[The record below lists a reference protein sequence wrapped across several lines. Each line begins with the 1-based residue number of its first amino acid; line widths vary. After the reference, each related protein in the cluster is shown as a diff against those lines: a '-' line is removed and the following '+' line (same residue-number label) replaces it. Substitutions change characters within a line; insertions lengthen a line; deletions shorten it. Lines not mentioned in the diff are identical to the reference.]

1 MAEIQTIDVSRLID
15 ERNINRFN
23 ILVVLLCFFATLFD
37 GYDITAAAF
46 AGPAII
52 KQWGLTNMAAFGPV
66 LSASLFGI
74 FFGSAFFGYIADSWG
89 RRIAILSALC
99 TVGGFS
105 LVSMWAGGPTSLA
118 VLRFFA
124 GIGIGGLLPTT
135 IALNAEFAP
144 ARVRATMIILM
155 FTGVTFGG
163 AIPGPVA
170 AWLMPS
176 YGWQVLFLIGG
187 VFPLLAAI
195 AVALWLPES
204 IKFLVLETDR
214 RADIVKIIAALNP
227 ELAITSETKF
237 VIPEEKPVAFTP
249 KLLFSGGLAWLTVLL
264 WILFICN
271 QLAFYF
277 VNQWTPTV
285 LTAANLPMSHA
296 AIIASLFQLGGTV
309 GGLVLM
315 RPTDKYGV
323 IPVCVLFVLSLFT
336 ATTIGYARQPE
347 TLLMLDVF
355 LAGFA
360 LLGLQFGLNAISG
373 MMYPTAFRS
382 SGSGWALSVSRFGA
396 ISGPIIGGI
405 LIARQMSIEHLYMF
419 LMIPLVIGTI
429 CSFIFAGLYFRR
441 FQSIALSRQ
450 GKSAAPTATAP
461 AAPRA
466 G

>member
-1 MAEIQTIDVSRLID
+1 MPEIRTIDVSRLID
-15 ERNINRFN
+15 ERKISSFN
-23 ILVVLLCFFATLFD
+23 VLIVVLCFFATLFD

-46 AGPAII
+46 AGPAVI
-52 KQWGLTNMAAFGPV
+52 KEWGLTNMAAFGPV

-74 FFGSAFFGYIADSWG
+74 FFGSAFFGYIADRWG
-89 RRIAILSALC
+89 RRTAILAALC
-99 TVGGFS
+99 TVGAFT
-105 LVSMWAGGPTSLA
+105 LAAMWASGPTSLA
-118 VLRFFA
+118 ILRFFA

-163 AIPGPVA
+163 AVPGPVA
-170 AWLMPS
+170 AWLMPT
-176 YGWQVLFLIGG
+176 YGWQVLFFVGG

-204 IKFLVLETDR
+204 IKFLVLETNR
-214 RADIVKIIAALNP
+214 RADIVKIVSALSP
-227 ELAITSETKF
+227 GIPITADTKF
-237 VIPEEKPVAFTP
+237 VIPEETAVPFTP
-249 KLLFSGGLAWLTVLL
+249 RLLFADGLAWLTILL

-277 VNQWTPTV
+277 VNSWTPTL
-285 LTAANLPMSHA
+285 LTIAKLPMSHA
-296 AIIASLFQLGGTV
+296 AIITSLFQLGGTI
-309 GGLVLM
+309 GGLALM

-336 ATTIGYARQPE
+336 ATTIGYAREPE
-347 TLLMLDVF
+347 SLLMLDVF
-355 LAGFA
+355 FAGFA

-405 LIARQMSIEHLYMF
+405 LIAQQMSIEHLYMF
-419 LMIPLVIGTI
+419 LMIPLAIGTV
-429 CSFIFAGLYFRR
+429 CSFVFARLYYKR
-441 FQSIALSRQ
+441 FQSMALGLQ
-450 GKSAAPTATAP
+450 AKPKTTP
-461 AAPRA
+461 AAT
-466 G
+466 

>member
-1 MAEIQTIDVSRLID
+1 MPQIQTVDVSRLID
-15 ERNINRFN
+15 ERKISGFN
-23 ILVVLLCFFATLFD
+23 ILIVVLCFFATLFD

-46 AGPAII
+46 AGPAVI
-52 KQWGLTNMAAFGPV
+52 KEWGLTNMAAFGPV

-74 FFGSAFFGYIADSWG
+74 FFGSAFFGYIADRWG
-89 RRIAILSALC
+89 RKTAILSALC
-99 TVGGFS
+99 TVGVFTS
-105 LVSMWAGGPTSLA
+105 AAMWASGPTSLA

-163 AIPGPVA
+163 AVPGPIA
-170 AWLMPS
+170 AWLMPT
-176 YGWQVLFLIGG
+176 YGWQVLFLVGG
-187 VFPLLAAI
+187 VFPLLVAI

-214 RADIVKIIAALNP
+214 RADIVKIVSALSP
-227 ELAITSETKF
+227 GIPITAETKF
-237 VIPEEKPVAFTP
+237 VIPEETAVPFSP
-249 KLLFSGGLAWLTVLL
+249 KLLFADGLFWLTTLL
-264 WILFICN
+264 WVLFICN

-277 VNQWTPTV
+277 VNSWTPTL
-285 LTAANLPMSHA
+285 LTVAKLPMSHA
-296 AIIASLFQLGGTV
+296 AIITSLFQLGGTI

-323 IPVCVLFVLSLFT
+323 LPVCVLFVLSLFT
-336 ATTIGYARQPE
+336 ATTIGYAREPE
-347 TLLMLDVF
+347 SLLMFDVF
-355 LAGFA
+355 FAGFA
-360 LLGLQFGLNAISG
+360 LLGLQFGLNALSG

-405 LIARQMSIEHLYMF
+405 LIARQTSIEHLYMF
-419 LMIPLVIGTI
+419 LMIPLSIGMV
-429 CSFIFAGLYFRR
+429 CSFVFAWLYYKR
-441 FQSIALSRQ
+441 FQSVALGRQ
-450 GKSAAPTATAP
+450 AKPKTTTAAA
-461 AAPRA
+461 
-466 G
+466 